1 VAAAL
6 GTAAPGMAAS
16 MGAAATGMAATE
28 VTAAVEAAAAV
39 GTTATGAAEAALPAE
54 GDEGSNTACA
64 AAAKLKA
71 ALLFSFRTSCLFLSF
86 SLLLALGGRFLAR
99 LRAVGGTEE

>member
-39 GTTATGAAEAALPAE
+39 GTTATGAAEAALPAR
-54 GDEGSNTACA
+54 A

-86 SLLLALGGRFLAR
+86 SLLLSLGGRFLAR